1 MPEVSF
7 DRYYRY
13 ADLTAILK
21 AYAAE
26 YPHLVRLGSIGKS
39 YEGRD
44 IWLVTLTEYASGEP
58 ADKPALWVDG
68 NIHASEVSPS
78 SACLYL
84 IEKLVKGFGSDD
96 SVTRS
101 LQTRVFYVC
110 PRISPDGAEW
120 ALADKPKIVRS
131 STRPYPFDEDPI
143 DGLINE
149 DIDGD
154 GRMLMMRIPDPN
166 GLWKPHPEEPRLLI
180 RRDPVETGGMYYR
193 VMSEGTIQN
202 FDGVTIRP
210 QPTKEGLDLNRN
222 FPSHW
227 RQEYE
232 QPGAGLYPTSEPEVR
247 AVVDFIARH
256 PNIIGAVTFHTW
268 SGVILRPYGTQSDD
282 NFPAEDLWT
291 FQRIGEKGT
300 QLTGYPTISVFHDFK
315 YHPKQVITGVFD
327 DWVYDH
333 LGAYAWTVE
342 LWSPQRQAGITEYK
356 FIDWYREHPVE
367 DALKMLKWSDD
378 ALDGKG
384 YVDWY
389 PFDHP
394 QLGKVELGGWNMQ
407 YAWRNPPPQFLEK
420 EIAPFADW
428 LIWHALVSPLLELY
442 EAKVTRLGSDVY
454 QIRLVVQNTGWLPSY
469 VSKKALEKRLVR
481 GVIAE
486 IGLPDGATIRSGDPR
501 QDIGQLEGRAYTAS
515 SLTPWGMLM
524 GNGFTLDRAKAEWVI
539 QAPNGGEVKVSARHP
554 RAGVVKATLK
564 LEQSLAP
571 CAPDE
576 IAVIL
581 PRGDLT

>member
-356 FIDWYREHPVE
+356 YIDWYREHPVE

>member
-1 MPEVSF
+1 MPDVSF

-21 AYAAE
+21 EYAAE
-26 YPHLVRLGSIGKS
+26 YSHLVRLDSIGKS

-44 IWLVTLTEYASGEP
+44 IWLVTVTEFASGDP
-58 ADKPALWVDG
+58 VDKPALWVDG

-84 IEKLVKGFGSDD
+84 IEKLVKGYGADETID
-96 SVTRS
+96 RA
-101 LQTRVFYVC
+101 LKTRVFYIC
-110 PRISPDGAEW
+110 PRVSPDGAEW
-120 ALADKPKIVRS
+120 ALADKPKIIRS
-131 STRPYPFDEDPI
+131 STRPYPYDEEPL
-143 DGLINE
+143 DGLTYE

-154 GRMLMMRIPDPN
+154 GRVLMMRIPDPN
-166 GLWKPHPEEPRLLI
+166 GVWKPHPDEPRLLI
-180 RRDPVETGGMYYR
+180 RRDPTEAGGAYYR
-193 VMSEGTIQN
+193 VMFEGTIQN
-202 FDGVTIRP
+202 YDGVTVRP
-210 QPTKEGLDLNRN
+210 QPRKEGLDLNRN

-232 QPGAGLYPTSEPEVR
+232 QSGAGPYPTSEPEVR
-247 AVVDFIARH
+247 AVVDFIVRH

-268 SGVILRPYGTQSDD
+268 SGVILRPYGMQSDD
-282 NFPAEDLWT
+282 HFPAEDLWT

-315 YHPKQVITGVFD
+315 YHPKEVITGVFD

-342 LWSPQRQAGITEYK
+342 LWSPQRQAGIESYK

-367 DALKMLKWSDD
+367 DALKMLKWSDE
-378 ALDGKG
+378 ALSGRG
-384 YVDWY
+384 YVNWY

-394 QLGKVELGGWNMQ
+394 QLGRVELGGWDMQ

-428 LIWHALVSPLLELY
+428 LIWHALISPLLELY
-442 EAKVTRLGSDVY
+442 EAKVTPLGGGVY
-454 QIRLVVQNTGWLPSY
+454 QVRLVVQNAGWLPSY

-486 IGLPDGATIRSGDPR
+486 IALPDGAALKSGDLR
-501 QDIGQLEGRAYTAS
+501 QDIGQIEGRAYTAS
-515 SLTPWGMLM
+515 SLTPWGMLI
-524 GNGFTLDRAKAEWVI
+524 GNHFTSDRAKAEWI
-539 QAPNGGEVKVSARHP
+539 IHAPNGGEVTVSARHP
-554 RAGVVKATLK
+554 RAGTVKATLK
-564 LEQSLAP
+564 LE
-571 CAPDE
+571 
-576 IAVIL
+576 
-581 PRGDLT
+581 

>member
-1 MPEVSF
+1 MPDVSF

-21 AYAAE
+21 GYAAE
-26 YPHLVRLGSIGKS
+26 YPHLVRIDSIGKS

-44 IWLVTLTEYASGEP
+44 IWLVTVTEFASGEP
-58 ADKPALWVDG
+58 ADKPAMWVDG

-84 IEKLVKGFGSDD
+84 IDKLVRGFNTDE

-131 STRPYPFDEDPI
+131 STRPYPFDEDPF
-143 DGLINE
+143 DGLISE
-149 DIDGD
+149 DVDGD
-154 GRMLMMRIPDPN
+154 GRMLMMRVRDPN
-166 GLWKPHPEEPRLLI
+166 GLWKPHPDEPRLLI
-180 RRDPVETGGMYYR
+180 RRDPVESGGTYYR
-193 VMSEGTIQN
+193 VMSEGAIQN
-202 FDGVTIRP
+202 FDGVTIHP
-210 QPTKEGLDLNRN
+210 QPNKEGLDLNRN

-227 RQEYE
+227 RQEHE
-232 QPGAGLYPTSEPEVR
+232 QPGAGPYPTSEPEVR

-268 SGVILRPYGTQSDD
+268 SGVILRPYGMQSDD

-342 LWSPQRQAGITEYK
+342 LWSPQRQAGIEGYK

-367 DALKMLKWSDD
+367 DALKMLKWSDE

-442 EAKVTRLGSDVY
+442 EAKVIPLGGDVY
-454 QIRLVVQNTGWLPSY
+454 QVRLVVQNTGWMPSY
-469 VSKKALEKRLVR
+469 GSKKALEKRLVR

-486 IGLPDGATIRSGDPR
+486 IALPEGATLKSGDPR

-524 GNGFTLDRAKAEWVI
+524 GNGFTPDRAKAEWVI
-539 QAPNGGEVKVSARHP
+539 HAPNGGEVTLVARHP
-554 RAGVVKATLK
+554 RAGRVKATLK
-564 LEQSLAP
+564 IE
-571 CAPDE
+571 
-576 IAVIL
+576 
-581 PRGDLT
+581 

>member
-1 MPEVSF
+1 MPDVSF

-21 AYAAE
+21 GYAE
-26 YPHLVRLGSIGKS
+26 EFPHLVRIDSIGKS

-44 IWLVTLTEYASGEP
+44 IWLVIVTEFASGEP
-58 ADKPALWVDG
+58 ADKPAMWVDG

-84 IEKLVKGFGSDD
+84 INRLVGGFNTDE

-131 STRPYPFDEDPI
+131 STRPYPFDEDPFE
-143 DGLINE
+143 GLISE

-154 GRMLMMRIPDPN
+154 GRMLMMRVRDPN
-166 GLWKPHPEEPRLLI
+166 GLWKSHPDEPRLLI
-180 RRDPVETGGMYYR
+180 RRDPVESGGTYYR

-202 FDGVTIRP
+202 FDGITINP
-210 QPTKEGLDLNRN
+210 QPNKEGLDLNRN

-227 RQEYE
+227 RQEHE

-268 SGVILRPYGTQSDD
+268 SGVILRPYGMQSDD

-342 LWSPQRQAGITEYK
+342 LWSPQRQAGIEGYK
-356 FIDWYREHPVE
+356 YIDWYREHPVE
-367 DALKMLKWSDD
+367 DALKMLKWSDE

-442 EAKVTRLGSDVY
+442 EAKVTPLGGDVY
-454 QIRLVVQNTGWLPSY
+454 QVRLVVQNTGWMPSY
-469 VSKKALEKRLVR
+469 GSKKALEKRLVR

-486 IGLPDGATIRSGDPR
+486 IALPEGATLKSGDPR

-524 GNGFTLDRAKAEWVI
+524 GNGFTPDRAKAEWVI
-539 QAPNGGEVKVSARHP
+539 DAPNGGEVSLVARHS
-554 RAGVVKATLK
+554 RAGIVKATLK
-564 LEQSLAP
+564 IE
-571 CAPDE
+571 
-576 IAVIL
+576 
-581 PRGDLT
+581 